1 MTTITVP
8 TNLAKKL
15 NKAKYDLNLP
25 TISDVIERL
34 FKIVGKIENT
44 KNDRI

>member
-8 TNLAKKL
+8 HNLAIKL

-34 FKIVGKIENT
+34 FEIAKKVEHGRKKT
-44 KNDRI
+44 

>member
-8 TNLAKKL
+8 HNLAIKL

-25 TISDVIERL
+25 HISDVIERL
-34 FKIVGKIENT
+34 FKISQKI
-44 KNDRI
+44 KNVK

>member
-8 TNLAKKL
+8 HDLSLKL

-34 FKIVGKIENT
+34 FKIAKKIKDGRKKT
-44 KNDRI
+44 